1 VIIMAVR
8 GDDEVW
14 DLAIWIDGGTKE
26 VGKVIVVIMARLVR
40 ARPGW
45 LRPDDSGE
53 IRTRVEI
60 RTTASIR
67 EYNQSRTSRSLSQE
81 DRLCV
86 DVWELGVLVGLPDK
100 VSGRVELANGERE
113 PFQP

>member
-1 VIIMAVR
+1 MAVR

-26 VGKVIVVIMARLVR
+26 VGKVIVVIEARLVR
-40 ARPGW
+40 AETGC

-60 RTTASIR
+60 RATASIR
-67 EYNQSRTSRSLSQE
+67 EYNQSRASRFLGQV
-81 DRLCV
+81 DCLCI
-86 DVWELGVLVGLPDK
+86 DVWVLRVLVGLPDK
-100 VSGRVELANGERE
+100 VGRRVELANGERK